1 MVHNINPQRWRDRA
15 REARVNAEQLADPE
29 AKRLMLGVARD
40 YEQLG
45 ARLERAIKQDN
56 WG

>member
-29 AKRLMLGVARD
+29 AKRLMLSVARE
-40 YEQLG
+40 YELLG
-45 ARLERAIKQDN
+45 ERLERAVKQDN
-56 WG
+56 RG